1 MRSKHIHVIGFSMG
15 TAVASKTAQK
25 VQKKILIQTYHQIF
39 DNHLALDTIHDQVQA
54 LGLRRLARVTLLDP
68 CPAQAV
74 QASPINIFILGDEG
88 VGGGGGWSW
97 SWYYLN
103 VCECWVCGKLLLR
116 ILKAGDCQ
124 Q

>member
-39 DNHLALDTIHDQVQA
+39 DDHLALDTIHDQVQA

-74 QASPINIFILGDEG
+74 QARPINIFIHYYYSYMGVWVWGVVEG
-88 VGGGGGWSW
+88 GHG
-97 SWYYLN
+97 
-103 VCECWVCGKLLLR
+103 
-116 ILKAGDCQ
+116 II
-124 Q
+124 